1 MPSIGHWARIRDIQ
15 QQAGNRRRAGA
26 QRCYPWS
33 GRSTLRQTTNREGA
47 MSENNGIKALSL
59 ATLGVCLAFPLTSL
73 AMTITI
79 AHEEPANAQ
88 TSAAHLS
95 AMVFKDVIE
104 TQSNGEMSVDIQA
117 ASSMGNQ
124 RDRMELTQA
133 GIIDVNVASIGGL
146 SQFYPNMNAIDL
158 PFAFPDTVIAERVFD
173 GDFGERLSQQLH
185 EATGLHLLAVTAGD
199 FYVFTNSKQ
208 PVRSPDDMEGL
219 RVRTMSVPSHITMM
233 NALGAAATPVPWDE
247 LYGAMETGVVD
258 AQHNPIPIMAIGNL
272 QEVQDYATL
281 TNHLYGA
288 DWWVASD
295 DFLSGLSDD
304 QRRIFHTAVETAKV
318 AGRGAKLGL
327 RATQFGTEYLQDAGL
342 EVYSPSPEELAR
354 FRELA
359 VPAVMSSL
367 EEEFGQQAA
376 ELAQAMLEAVEE
388 VEAALYGGR

>member
-1 MPSIGHWARIRDIQ
+1 
-15 QQAGNRRRAGA
+15 
-26 QRCYPWS
+26 
-33 GRSTLRQTTNREGA
+33 
-47 MSENNGIKALSL
+47 MSANNGIKVLSL
-59 ATLGVCLAFPLTSL
+59 TTLGACLAFPLSSL

-117 ASSMGNQ
+117 ASAMGNQ

-133 GIIDVNVASIGGL
+133 GIIDVNVAAIGGL
-146 SQFYPNMNAIDL
+146 SQFYPEMNAIDL
-158 PFAFPDTVIAERVFD
+158 PFAFPDTVVAERVFD
-173 GDFGERLSQQLH
+173 GAFGERLSQQLQ

-208 PVRSPDDMEGL
+208 PVKTPSDMDGL

-247 LYGAMETGVVD
+247 LYGAMETGIVD

-272 QEVQDYATL
+272 QEVQEYATL

-288 DWWVASD
+288 DWWVTSD
-295 DFLSGLSDD
+295 DFLNGLSDE
-304 QRRIFHTAVETAKV
+304 QLRIFHTAVESAKV

-327 RATQFGTEYLQDAGL
+327 RATQFGTEFLQEAGL
-342 EVYSPSPEELAR
+342 EVYSPSPEELAQ
-354 FRELA
+354 FRDLA
-359 VPAVMSSL
+359 VPAVMDSL
-367 EEEFGQQAA
+367 DEEFGQQAV
-376 ELAQAMLEAVEE
+376 ELSQALIEAVEE
-388 VEAALYGGR
+388 AEAAIYGAK